1 MKRIIIKQLRITNFK
16 GIRSLTI
23 DFQGLE
29 TSIRGAN
36 GTGKTTVFDAFTWL
50 LFGKDSH
57 DRQKFHLKTLDS
69 DGNEIPKLPH
79 EVSAVIDVEGEE
91 ITLKRC
97 FTEVWVKRRGGK
109 EEFDHNEGERYYNDV
124 PCGDREFQQKI
135 SDLCSEQRFK
145 ELTNPF
151 YFTSQSKDYQRKALI
166 AMAGDVSDDDVT
178 DTNPERFA
186 KLLDELSRKSID
198 ELEKQLAVHK
208 RKVKEKIADLE
219 PRLDEKKKDISEF
232 AAVDYKGIEKEIDE
246 KKARISEI
254 DKEIADTSAAYD
266 SVAKERTATAKELA
280 EERAKYTKRQ
290 SDLKDELLKDYRKEL
305 SDYRSAKSD
314 IDAYNADIDSQIRT
328 LKRRLESASDEL
340 RQAKEDKVRHEGTR
354 FTLLN
359 EYRQIKAREFDPNN
373 AVCPTCGRPY
383 DTDKTEALKEKFV
396 SDKND
401 ALVSNKEKGVKNNE
415 RIKDATDR
423 ISLATK
429 EIEDIKAK
437 ASKLAKKSYDTL
449 VMPTEPDIEIGL
461 ATDNVSL
468 TIKKHIEELKEQL
481 SQDVEPADVSEQQAE
496 KQKLSDE
503 VITLSKKLAQ
513 RDEMKKAEDRASE
526 IEDALTANRNE
537 LEEVVSMESTI
548 FDFNKAKMEMLQAKI
563 DSKFKYARFKMY
575 DKLQNG
581 ELQETCECM
590 IDGVPY
596 SDLNSAARINVGI
609 DIINA
614 ISRSCDMS
622 APIFIDNRESVTS
635 IISTDAQVI
644 SLVVDPDCKELL
656 ID

>member
-1 MKRIIIKQLRITNFK
+1 
-16 GIRSLTI
+16 
-23 DFQGLE
+23 
-29 TSIRGAN
+29 
-36 GTGKTTVFDAFTWL
+36 
-50 LFGKDSH
+50 
-57 DRQKFHLKTLDS
+57 
-69 DGNEIPKLPH
+69 
-79 EVSAVIDVEGEE
+79 
-91 ITLKRC
+91 
-97 FTEVWVKRRGGK
+97 
-109 EEFDHNEGERYYNDV
+109 
-124 PCGDREFQQKI
+124 
-135 SDLCSEQRFK
+135 
-145 ELTNPF
+145 
-151 YFTSQSKDYQRKALI
+151 
-166 AMAGDVSDDDVT
+166 
-178 DTNPERFA
+178 
-186 KLLDELSRKSID
+186 
-198 ELEKQLAVHK
+198 
-208 RKVKEKIADLE
+208 
-219 PRLDEKKKDISEF
+219 
-232 AAVDYKGIEKEIDE
+232 
-246 KKARISEI
+246 
-254 DKEIADTSAAYD
+254 
-266 SVAKERTATAKELA
+266 
-280 EERAKYTKRQ
+280 
-290 SDLKDELLKDYRKEL
+290 
-305 SDYRSAKSD
+305 
-314 IDAYNADIDSQIRT
+314 
-328 LKRRLESASDEL
+328 
-340 RQAKEDKVRHEGTR
+340 
-354 FTLLN
+354 
-359 EYRQIKAREFDPNN
+359 
-373 AVCPTCGRPY
+373 
-383 DTDKTEALKEKFV
+383 
-396 SDKND
+396 
-401 ALVSNKEKGVKNNE
+401 
-415 RIKDATDR
+415 
-423 ISLATK
+423 
-429 EIEDIKAK
+429 
-437 ASKLAKKSYDTL
+437 
-449 VMPTEPDIEIGL
+449 MPTEPDIEIGL